1 MAGGVISTPPVRF
14 VWRITNEYAGRGVGV
29 ELTLPPLADQVCL
42 TVEARVAARAD
53 PRGPCNARGAMN
65 LKE

>member
-1 MAGGVISTPPVRF
+1 MKYTGG
-14 VWRITNEYAGRGVGV
+14 GVGV

-53 PRGPCNARGAMN
+53 LRGLCNVRGAIN